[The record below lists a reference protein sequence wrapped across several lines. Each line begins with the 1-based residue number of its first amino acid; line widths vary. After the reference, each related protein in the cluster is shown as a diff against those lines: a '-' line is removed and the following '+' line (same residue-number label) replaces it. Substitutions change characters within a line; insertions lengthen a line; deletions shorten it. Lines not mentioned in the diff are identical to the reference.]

1 MKNRPQDQMG
11 PHWED
16 NKMDEKSLKTL
27 EILEELSNN
36 GSVTQR
42 ELSRKVGIALGLAN
56 FYLKRL
62 IQKGYVEVVYLER
75 NRLKYLITPK
85 GIAEKTRLTYRYI
98 QRSYQYVRKVRI
110 RIREQLYRLKAEGVR
125 QVVIYGGGDMAEVT
139 YLALQEVGIRL
150 VGVVDN
156 ARAGR
161 PFLGYT
167 IVPVN
172 LIGQFSYDRVII
184 TEPADVAKV
193 KDLLQEY
200 GVGEER
206 IVYLQ

>member
-1 MKNRPQDQMG
+1 MEQYK
-11 PHWED
+11 ED
-16 NKMDEKSLKTL
+16 EKMDEKSLKTL

-36 GSVTQR
+36 GYVTQR

-62 IQKGYVEVVYLER
+62 VQKGYVEVVYLER
-75 NRLKYLITPK
+75 NRLRYLITPK

-110 RIREQLYRLKAEGVR
+110 RIREHLYRLKVDGVR

-150 VGVVDN
+150 MGVVDN

-167 IVPVN
+167 IMPVN
-172 LIGQFSYDRVII
+172 LITRFSYDKVII
-184 TEPADVAKV
+184 TEPGDVAKI

-200 GVGEER
+200 GVEEDSL
-206 IVYLQ
+206 IYLQ